1 MQLPSS
7 LIPLDKWK
15 VYKGKLP
22 PGSDTPH
29 RIIIVTNIEELSYFY
44 VTSKVEK
51 AKRIWKNDI
60 SSIVELDT
68 REWSCLTEPSCI
80 KCTKKEMRTIS
91 ISDFKKMYDD
101 GNLELLGDLPDNI
114 KTKIISAIC
123 NSLTYS
129 PQEKKFYT
137 L

>member
-7 LIPLDKWK
+7 LIPLDRWK

-29 RIIIVTNIEELSYFY
+29 RIIIVTNVETLSYLY

-51 AKRIWKNDI
+51 AKRIWRHDLG
-60 SSIVELDT
+60 SIVEMCPE
-68 REWSCLTEPSCI
+68 EWDCLTEPSCI
-80 KCTKKEMRTIS
+80 KCTKKEMRKITVN
-91 ISDFKKMYDD
+91 DFKRMYDNGD
-101 GNLELLGDLPDNI
+101 MELLGNLPENI